1 MNRDLIKLSESQEN
15 AVNKL
20 TIKIDNAE
28 SLLESHRQ
36 ADQRDYSKI
45 RKLESSLSDL
55 IEKRDDIY
63 TQASYTDEYRSER
76 GVIAHLDYRG
86 MLFIFEGNE
95 TL

>member
-76 GVIAHLDYRG
+76 G
-86 MLFIFEGNE
+86 
-95 TL
+95 